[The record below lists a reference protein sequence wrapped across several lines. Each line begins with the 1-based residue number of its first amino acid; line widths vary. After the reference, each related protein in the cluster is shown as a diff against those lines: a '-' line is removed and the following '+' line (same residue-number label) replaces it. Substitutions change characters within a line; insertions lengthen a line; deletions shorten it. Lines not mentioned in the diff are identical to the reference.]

1 MDENENL
8 IRFKQE
14 FEKRYECEE
23 IPLALALDPEIGI
36 GYPVLCFNQDSSS
49 LLQDLMPI
57 DNMNVKC
64 KENLDRI
71 QFTILQKIIEN
82 NFSSE
87 EIELKDYDFEDV
99 QVNPAFLPDSFSAF
113 FNIIKDKKDE
123 LSIFLRFAGNISA
136 ANLLARF
143 SHLSESINSIVNT
156 IIQEEDKLHPESILA
171 EVIHLPNNRIGNV
184 LHHPSIRKYE
194 LALLCHSCLDKN
206 NIISISDIMI
216 SIKNG
221 KFILRSKQTNKQI
234 IPYLTNSYNYS
245 LSEIPIYRFFG
256 DLQKANKKTSLMLS
270 TDNLLNILLYIPRIR
285 YKRTILS
292 PATWKININ
301 EIKDLL
307 QKRNDPEILTFAN
320 KWRETKRIPKYSLL
334 ADYDNE
340 LFIDWDNIISV
351 RSFLSTVKMQNYFFI
366 KEFLFDKEDLVI
378 KDIEGNGYLNECIVS
393 YIRKK

>member
-1 MDENENL
+1 
-8 IRFKQE
+8 
-14 FEKRYECEE
+14 
-23 IPLALALDPEIGI
+23 
-36 GYPVLCFNQDSSS
+36 
-49 LLQDLMPI
+49 
-57 DNMNVKC
+57 
-64 KENLDRI
+64 
-71 QFTILQKIIEN
+71 
-82 NFSSE
+82 
-87 EIELKDYDFEDV
+87 
-99 QVNPAFLPDSFSAF
+99 
-113 FNIIKDKKDE
+113 
-123 LSIFLRFAGNISA
+123 
-136 ANLLARF
+136 
-143 SHLSESINSIVNT
+143 
-156 IIQEEDKLHPESILA
+156 
-171 EVIHLPNNRIGNV
+171 
-184 LHHPSIRKYE
+184 
-194 LALLCHSCLDKN
+194 
-206 NIISISDIMI
+206 MI

-270 TDNLLNILLYIPRIR
+270 IDNLLNILLYIPRIR

-340 LFIDWDNIISV
+340 LFIDWNNIISV

-393 YIRKK
+393 YIKKK